1 MMRMTQ
7 LFLLTEK
14 KYYDDDMMKSF
25 QKFVDTL
32 NDKVESLEHE
42 QLLINYANNIVSKV
56 DNDIRK

>member
-7 LFLLTEK
+7 LFLLAEK
-14 KYYDDDMMKSF
+14 KYYDDDIMKSF